1 MKTTMKYLKKLGSS
15 DEGASLTEY
24 GLLMALIA
32 AVCVTAI
39 TIFGNAVAGLYVWT
53 AV

>member
-1 MKTTMKYLKKLGSS
+1 MKVTMNFLKRLLIS
-15 DEGASLTEY
+15 DQGASLTEY